1 MQPQEEKRMKLGG
14 LLYSQV
20 LEKWSLYVVQD
31 HSGISEIGSFGRK
44 EQGKVKP
51 RVFIGVSVRNHKR
64 KSWGQSKMFRTSQF
78 K

>member
-1 MQPQEEKRMKLGG
+1 MQDGISTCCKNIHIGYGREWTVQPQEEKRMKLGG

-44 EQGKVKP
+44 EQGK
-51 RVFIGVSVRNHKR
+51 
-64 KSWGQSKMFRTSQF
+64 SQA
-78 K
+78 

>member
-44 EQGKVKP
+44 EQGK
-51 RVFIGVSVRNHKR
+51 
-64 KSWGQSKMFRTSQF
+64 SQA
-78 K
+78 